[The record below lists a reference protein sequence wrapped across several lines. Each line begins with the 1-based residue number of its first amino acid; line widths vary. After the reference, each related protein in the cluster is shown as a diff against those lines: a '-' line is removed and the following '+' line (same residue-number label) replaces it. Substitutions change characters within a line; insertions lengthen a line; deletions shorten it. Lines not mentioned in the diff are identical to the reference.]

1 MQTPQ
6 IRSILVP
13 TDFSEEAQVA
23 FAHALKLALAFKA
36 DLDIFHVEPHND
48 QSDWRWAPRVLETL
62 IRWGV
67 LPADAT
73 ASDLDK
79 LGIRARRTMAVGQ
92 AADAAIFNELANSH
106 ADLVVM
112 ATHGRS
118 GLDRWVQPSVTTPL
132 AQRGSVPV
140 LLLPPHVRGFADVR
154 TGEGGLERILVPI
167 DHRPHPAPGFDAA
180 RLFAQTVPGP
190 NVEIMTLHV
199 GKTHPETDLLR
210 IEPEWQLAQ
219 LTLQGNAL
227 DRITETVYRWSPD
240 IIVTVTEGRRNF
252 MDAVRGST
260 VERLFQRVRTPMLMV
275 PAEWGA
281 TDAAT
286 NSDT

>member
-1 MQTPQ
+1 MTAPR

-36 DLDIFHVEPHND
+36 DLDIFHVEPQND

-67 LPADAT
+67 LPAHAT
-73 ASDLDK
+73 SADLDK

-92 AADAAIFNELANSH
+92 APDQAILNELAESH

-112 ATHGRS
+112 ASHGRS
-118 GLDRWVQPSVTTPL
+118 GLDRWVQPSVTSPL

-140 LLLPPHVRGFADVR
+140 LLLPPQVRGFADLQ
-154 TGEGGLERILVPI
+154 TGQGGLERILLPI

-180 RLFAQTVPGP
+180 RLFAQTLPGP
-190 NVEIMTLHV
+190 NVELMTLHV
-199 GKTHPETDLLR
+199 GETHPETDLLR

-219 LTLQGNAL
+219 LTVQGPVI
-227 DRITETVYRWSPD
+227 DGITETVFRWSPD
-240 IIVTVTEGRRNF
+240 LIVTVTEGRRNF
-252 MDAVRGST
+252 LDSLRGST
-260 VERLFQRVRTPMLMV
+260 VERLFARVRTPMLVV

-281 TDAAT
+281 RDAGT